1 MTVPIARL
9 PERDRPRERLWR
21 EGAAALA
28 DRELLAILLGS
39 GTAGASALDVAADLL
54 AEAGGV
60 SELARARPEEL
71 ARGGGVGPARAA
83 TVAAAFELG
92 RRAKAPTELVR
103 LRSAADVARVAAPL
117 LEGLRR
123 ERVLVLV
130 CDARNQVRHVIP
142 VADGTSDRA
151 PLPVREILNVV
162 LRHDGRAFAVAHNHP
177 AGDPEPGEDDQR
189 TTVALV
195 DAARAVGVRLLSHV
209 VITHGAWCEV
219 RVGPKMPR

>member
-9 PERDRPRERLWR
+9 PEHERPRERLWR

-71 ARGGGVGPARAA
+71 ACSGGVGPARAA

-92 RRAKAPTELVR
+92 RRARAPTELVR

-142 VADGTSDRA
+142 VADGASDRA

-177 AGDPEPGEDDQR
+177 SGDPDPGEDDQR
-189 TTVALV
+189 ATGALAE
-195 DAARAVGVRLLSHV
+195 AARAVGLRLLGHIV
-209 VITHGAWCEV
+209 VAGGTATSV
-219 RVGPKMPR
+219 PM